1 MVIKGIGP
9 KFFVNDDK
17 QKVRQN
23 KPGES
28 PVKDK
33 IEISNEARTL
43 QNSPGVKDLSEVKK
57 RIESKFYNSKE
68 VIEKVAEKILKQI
81 RE

>member
-1 MVIKGIGP
+1 MNIKSIGP
-9 KFFVNDDK
+9 KFFVNDEK

-23 KPGES
+23 KTS
-28 PVKDK
+28 DVSARDK
-33 IEISNEARTL
+33 IEISEEARSL
-43 QNSPGVKDLSEVKK
+43 QSNSGVRDLSEIKK